1 MDVIITQIK
10 PQNKLEEITSWFL
23 YFVGQEGIVKY
34 QTIDDDDTL
43 EIKQEI
49 MKKFQKMK
57 QTEDMKVILEEQM
70 EDLQTHAEELLVQ
83 KDMDWQ

>member
-83 KDMDWQ
+83 KDMD